1 MATLEKLAK
10 DLHMKPD
17 DLMRE
22 SLEVFLGKKLK
33 AVEAELF
40 LLAKRYGVS
49 DVQELDKMIQEG
61 RFHEQ
66 DAFEDYFKFDN
77 LEAERDLILE
87 HLGSLPQPNRLEGHP
102 LQEKIVRE
110 GIRWTRR
117 C

>member
-22 SLEVFLGKKLK
+22 SLEVFLGRKLK
-33 AVEAELF
+33 VIESELF
-40 LLAKRYGVS
+40 LLAKRYGVK
-49 DVQELDKMIQEG
+49 DVFEFDKMVREG

-66 DAFEDYFKFDN
+66 DTFEDYFRFDN

-87 HLGSLPQPNRLEGHP
+87 HL
-102 LQEKIVRE
+102 EKL
-110 GIRWTRR
+110 
-117 C
+117 